1 MYFDALTLAAVVSE
15 LRQTIV
21 GGRIQRALLPSPL
34 SVALEVYA
42 GHRRHHLL
50 LSAHPRFAR
59 VHLSQARPSR
69 GVDAQTPLLLLLR
82 KYAVRGWILSVEQPD
97 LERVLVL
104 SIAKRPPKRNTG
116 PHATPEAELPAH
128 EEDDEPDQ
136 PPPAPGD
143 DLLRCELIVEAMD
156 QRSNIVLV
164 GDNNIILGAAR
175 IVTPKMS
182 RRPIVPGEPYELPPP
197 QEKRDPRHTTATGVQ
212 ALAEGAAGEGGRAGQ
227 DLARALVGAYRG
239 LSPLAAREAVF
250 RAVGRAD
257 APLGPDLPWERVAAA
272 VRGLVEGE
280 PEPCLVPGEDAP
292 AAYAP
297 YMLTHMPGA
306 RPVASI
312 SAAIDAFYAPR
323 EQLTAHSQRRAAL
336 RQRLLEARER
346 LERQRAALASELERA
361 RELDQLRWEGEMIFA
376 FMHTLQPRQAELE
389 VEGRRIALD
398 ARKSPV
404 ENAQERFRA
413 YDKAKG
419 ALEGVPERLRA
430 VEAKL
435 AGLDETLALLELA
448 EGYEQIEAMA
458 REAQAEGYLPAS
470 DGGRKGKPA
479 RPLPPL
485 RLESSDGYTIY
496 VGRSAGQNQQ
506 VTFRLGAPDDLWLHA
521 RGIPGAHVII
531 KSGGRAV
538 PERTLLEAAG
548 LAAYF
553 SAGRGEASV
562 EVEVA
567 RRSQVRRVRGGPTG
581 LVTYHAERAV
591 RVAPRPPW

>member
-1 MYFDALTLAAVVSE
+1 MYFDALTLAAVVGE
-15 LRQTIV
+15 LRRTIV
-21 GGRIQRALLPSPL
+21 GGRIQRAVLPGPL

-42 GHRRHHLL
+42 HQRRHHLL

-59 VHLSQARPSR
+59 VHLSAARLSR

-82 KYAVRGWILSVEQPD
+82 KYAVRGWILAAEQPD

-104 SIAKRPPKRNTG
+104 SIAKRAPTRNTAG
-116 PHATPEAELPAH
+116 PHPAPAAELPEH
-128 EEDDEPDQ
+128 EEDDEPEQ
-136 PPPAPGD
+136 PPPSPDD

-156 QRSNIVLV
+156 QRSNIALV
-164 GDNNIILGAAR
+164 GDDNIVLGAAR
-175 IVTPKMS
+175 IVTTKMS
-182 RRPIVPGEPYELPPP
+182 RRPVLPHQPYELPPP
-197 QEKRDPRHTTATGVQ
+197 QDKRDPRHITAGGVRS
-212 ALAEGAAGEGGRAGQ
+212 LAEGEPRAGQ
-227 DLARALVGAYRG
+227 ELARALVGAYRG

-257 APLGPDLPWERVAAA
+257 APLGPDVPWERVAAA
-272 VRGLVEGE
+272 VHGLLEGQ
-280 PEPCLVPGEDAP
+280 PEPCLAPGADAP

-306 RPVASI
+306 RPAATI
-312 SAAIDAFYAPR
+312 GAAIDAFYAPR

-336 RQRLLEARER
+336 RQRLLDARER
-346 LERQRAALASELERA
+346 LDRQRSALAAELERA
-361 RELDQLRWEGEMIFA
+361 RELDRLRWEGEMIFA

-398 ARKSPV
+398 PRKSPV
-404 ENAQERFRA
+404 ESAQERFRA

-419 ALEGVPERLRA
+419 ALEGVPQRLRG
-430 VEAKL
+430 VEGKL

-448 EGYEQIEAMA
+448 EGYEQIEAIA
-458 REAQAEGYLPAS
+458 REALDEGYLPSGDAA
-470 DGGRKGKPA
+470 RKSKPA
-479 RPLPPL
+479 RPMPPL
-485 RLESSDGYTIY
+485 RLESSDGYAIY

-506 VTFRLGAPDDLWLHA
+506 VTFRIGAPDDLWLHV
-521 RGIPGAHVII
+521 RGIPGAHVIV
-531 KSGGRAV
+531 KCGGREV
-538 PERTLLEAAG
+538 PERTVLEAAA

-562 EVEVA
+562 EVEIA
-567 RRSQVRRVRGGPTG
+567 RRSQVRRVRGGPAG
-581 LVTYHAERAV
+581 LVTYYAERAV